1 MAKPVVAVD
10 LDDVSA
16 DRLTVIASMLR
27 DEGKHLSSQQP
38 AYWDLRDWG
47 VGTKAEYDRLHYE
60 AFVHSDGYASM
71 PPVEGAVDGLKQL
84 HDMGFTIRIVT
95 GRLWT
100 SQVMRTALC
109 GTGRWLESHDI
120 PVDDIAFV
128 SDKTVVAADLYIED
142 APHFIEDLQR
152 AGRRVLMRTTAYNA
166 HLPGH
171 RASTWP
177 ALVATAAAQLQTISS

>member
-16 DRLTVIASMLR
+16 DRLAVIAASLR
-27 DEGKHLSSQQP
+27 AEGKHISSAHP
-38 AYWDLRDWG
+38 AHWDLRDWG
-47 VGTKAEYDRLHYE
+47 VATKADYDRLHYG

-71 PPVEGAVDGLKQL
+71 PPVDGAVEGLKQL
-84 HDMGFTIRIVT
+84 HGMGFTIRIVT
-95 GRLWT
+95 GRLWE
-100 SQVMRTALC
+100 SQVVRAALC
-109 GTGRWLESHDI
+109 GTGRWLESHAV

-128 SDKTVVAADLYIED
+128 SDKTAVAADLYIED

-152 AGRRVLMRTTAYNA
+152 AGRQVLMMTTAYNT

-171 RASTWP
+171 RAASWP
-177 ALVATAAAQLQTISS
+177 ALAAAAARQLQTISR